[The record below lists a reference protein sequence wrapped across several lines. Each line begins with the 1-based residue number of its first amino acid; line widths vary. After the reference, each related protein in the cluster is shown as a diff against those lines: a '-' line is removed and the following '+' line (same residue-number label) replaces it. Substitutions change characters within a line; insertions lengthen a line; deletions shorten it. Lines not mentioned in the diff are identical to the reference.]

1 MKKSFYRFL
10 PQILPK
16 KISLTQIQYTKKKE
30 SSSGNRTYKVRTRN
44 ANGFSDWGDPM
55 EFEVPE
61 VPE

>member
-1 MKKSFYRFL
+1 
-10 PQILPK
+10 
-16 KISLTQIQYTKKKE
+16 LTQIQYTKKKE